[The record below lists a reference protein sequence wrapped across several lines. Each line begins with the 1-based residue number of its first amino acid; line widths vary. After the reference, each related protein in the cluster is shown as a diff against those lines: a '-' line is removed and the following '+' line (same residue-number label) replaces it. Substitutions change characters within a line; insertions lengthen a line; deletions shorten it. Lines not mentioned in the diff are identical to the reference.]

1 MRNGVIASYTAC
13 ISHLENAPCF
23 QTFNTMKTDW
33 LVRNLNTSTKYYVRV
48 LASTT
53 VGVGNYSESRGF
65 FTNGSKYYYYMAF
78 QNSLF

>member
-1 MRNGVIASYTAC
+1 
-13 ISHLENAPCF
+13 
-23 QTFNTMKTDW
+23 MKTDW